1 MTLFFRYMFFAI
13 ISTLVNLFVQY
24 ISFNL
29 IWNNEKLFNGI
40 ILGTISGFIIK
51 YILDKIYIFQYS
63 SSNIVNEIRVFSFY
77 SFMSIITTL
86 LFWLT
91 EFLFEYYINI
101 IYSRYIGA
109 IIGLS
114 IGYTIKYFL
123 DKKYVFIN
131 D

>member
-1 MTLFFRYMFFAI
+1 MTLFSRYMFFAI

>member
-1 MTLFFRYMFFAI
+1 MFFAI